1 MGKGK
6 KCFLFILT
14 GFMIFLSLFVTSSTV
29 QAKSDV
35 KLKVLSVKQKK
46 SRYRIEMKIR
56 NSTESFVEFSDEIVL
71 YEKRKKKW
79 KKIKWNKNHCTSDTL
94 YGLNPGT
101 SGTYTFF
108 INQEELTRKIMRGKK
123 YRIGIE
129 IDGKYKKTKKIR
141 LKKRTS

>member
-1 MGKGK
+1 MEK
-6 KCFLFILT
+6 KKTYNLFLLT
-14 GFMIFLSLFVTSSTV
+14 IFMVFLSFVVSTPTV
-29 QAKSDV
+29 QSKSDV

-46 SRYRIEMKIR
+46 GRYSIEMKIS
-56 NSTESFVEFSDEIVL
+56 NSTKSFVEFSDDIVL

-79 KKIKWNKNHCTSDTL
+79 KKIKWNKHHCTSDTL

-141 LKKRTS
+141 LKKRAS